1 MSDKAPSRGNIMVV
15 EDESY
20 VRDSL
25 GEVIRS
31 RGYEVWLE
39 ESGEAALATL
49 QRVPVDV
56 VLSDL
61 RMPGMDGLELTRQI
75 RKKFPEIGVVILTGN
90 GTISSA
96 VECTKAGAN
105 DYILKPAAADAL
117 EVAFDRAMASRAL
130 KREVDYLRRVTTPS
144 TEDDWPIG
152 QSQSWMRVMRM
163 IRTAASSESAVLLM
177 GESGTGKELLAKL
190 IHRLSQRSS
199 GPCVRV
205 NCAAIPMETWESEF
219 FGHRRGAFTG
229 ATADREGRFR
239 LADGGTLFMDEVGAT
254 PLPAQAKILRVLQDG
269 EFERPGD
276 QQPTRVNVR
285 IVAASN
291 SDLDAEVAAGRFRED
306 LYYRINVIHIELPP
320 LRERREDIPALA
332 QRFIAE
338 IALRYGH
345 PVPQLNR
352 QVQDELMAYSW
363 PGNVRELQNVLE
375 RALILNPGDELS
387 LPDLPHKR
395 AAKAQPTGTPVDLNL
410 RAVLAQREREVLV
423 TALRRSAGVRKEAAR
438 LLGIDQR
445 NLPYY
450 LRKHG
455 VDPDRLDD

>member
-1 MSDKAPSRGNIMVV
+1 
-15 EDESY
+15 
-20 VRDSL
+20 
-25 GEVIRS
+25 
-31 RGYEVWLE
+31 
-39 ESGEAALATL
+39 L

-61 RMPGMDGLELTRQI
+61 RMPGMDGLELTRKI
-75 RKKFPEIGVVILTGN
+75 REEFPEIGVVILTGN
-90 GTISSA
+90 GTIASA
-96 VECTKAGAN
+96 VECIKAGAN

-144 TEDDWPIG
+144 TDEDWPIG
-152 QSQSWMRVMRM
+152 QSPAWTAVMKLVQAA
-163 IRTAASSESAVLLM
+163 AASDSTVLLR

-190 IHRLSQRSS
+190 IHRLSPRAS

-205 NCAAIPMETWESEF
+205 NCAAIPMEMWESEF
-219 FGHRRGAFTG
+219 FGHRRGALTG

-276 QQPTRVNVR
+276 QQPTRVDVR
-285 IVAASN
+285 IVAASHR
-291 SDLDAEVAAGRFRED
+291 DLDSEVAAGRFRED
-306 LYYRINVIHIELPP
+306 LYYRINVIDIELPP
-320 LRERREDIPALA
+320 LRDRREDIPLLA
-332 QRFIAE
+332 QSFVAE
-338 IALRYGH
+338 IASRYRH
-345 PVPQLNR
+345 PAPQLGR
-352 QVQDELMAYSW
+352 EVQEELMAYSW

-375 RALILNPGDELS
+375 RALILNPGEELT

-395 AAKAQPTGTPVDLNL
+395 SVKAEPEGTPADLNL
-410 RAVLAQREREVLV
+410 RSVLARREKEVLV
-423 TALRRSAGVRKEAAR
+423 AALRRAAGVRKEAAR

-450 LRKHG
+450 LRKHA